1 MSQEY
6 CEGITIRS
14 IKSSNDSICSSIM
27 VASTVGRSSI
37 PIFVQPT
44 ITITENDCSRYPEYL
59 YVRYVVSG
67 FPASIGAVVIRK

>member
-1 MSQEY
+1 
-6 CEGITIRS
+6 
-14 IKSSNDSICSSIM
+14 M